1 MHSQSTFFQ
10 AVLAEA
16 HIKLEDAEVR
26 MREEKDHFE
35 AALQEE
41 RERKN
46 LAESNLAKEQ
56 MKLHETEEKE
66 KNWKSA
72 EEGRR
77 RKNYAQSRKTYAT
90 HSQLRPKLF

>member
-1 MHSQSTFFQ
+1 MRYINSLLQ

-16 HIKLEDAEVR
+16 HTKLEEAEAR

-41 RERKN
+41 RERKM

-56 MKLHETEEKE
+56 MKREETSEKE
-66 KNWKSA
+66 KQWNSTEQGKKISPGLLGTTAVISA
-72 EEGRR
+72 
-77 RKNYAQSRKTYAT
+77 
-90 HSQLRPKLF
+90 LI